1 MNPTQQLYTYCEA
14 FFAEL
19 RQLGV
24 RSVVV
29 SPGSRSTPLA
39 LTSQQLHQTV
49 VLDERSA
56 GFVALGIAKTTRT
69 PVALICTSGT
79 AAANYLPAV
88 VEAFHAKVPL
98 LVLTADRPLAVRH
111 WGAPQTINQSQLYGA
126 HVGWFGE
133 VVPPPSNALQAG
145 RNMARRVF
153 SEAGAGKPVHLNWP
167 MSKPLEP
174 PEASRFLE
182 PSQPQPATAPAST
195 AAPATEPQPAADDLA
210 IAARLSQL
218 ASRPGVL
225 VVGSCDLTPSA
236 AMAVATFATQAGWP
250 VLSEATSGM
259 RFMGANPKLSEVV
272 LANGHFLGSC
282 HGLLPRPEVVVRVGP
297 NPIDAALLDFLR
309 QHPPELAIDAPGS
322 WNDPE
327 FIATE
332 LVQANLE
339 TCFSHAAATT
349 PAATSANAAPTTP
362 NSDWLMQWRKADVT
376 ASQALT
382 SVLAE
387 STAHGL
393 SQAHAVRIL
402 ADSIQ
407 PDQMLYVASSLAV
420 RDFEYFAGSQP
431 IPARVL
437 ANRGANGIDGM
448 ISSAIGAAV
457 GANQSVTLLLGDLAL
472 LHDLGALLLASQLK
486 TPLRIVALNNN
497 GGGIFS
503 QLPIA
508 EAVPG
513 ETFERLF
520 TTPHQLDLSFLGN
533 LPGVTYQQLANPT
546 DLRQALKTEPASS
559 QSADQP
565 AVTILEIACDPEA
578 HLKQLHRCRQAVKQ
592 SLERTTRPASAQAES
607 DPAPAATPT
616 HTPADQPQPAAPPAS
631 QAPLEAPP
639 SPAPDPAQPAA
650 TPAPPPSP
658 PTPLPLLHATEW
670 STAGKP
676 NQPGQLPVVLLHG
689 FMGSIAAMRAL
700 VGDLFHTYRV
710 LAVDLPGHG
719 KSLMPLE
726 PHSFTTDTAAEL
738 LWKTLDDKGIDK
750 AHLVGYSMGGRIG
763 LTAAVLNPHRVAS
776 MTCLGASP
784 GISDPHHRSE
794 RLQADSHRA
803 DVLLADGLES
813 FVEQWLAQ
821 PMFAELPKKLS
832 QKDWD
837 SYRQQRLAANSEN
850 LAMSL
855 RHGGAGSMEPLQT
868 SLHQAPFACL
878 WIAGEHDLKYR
889 QIAFE
894 MAQLMPQGSTAV
906 IGQANHAVH
915 VENPGETAR
924 AIRNFLASLA

>member
-1 MNPTQQLYTYCEA
+1 MNPTQQLYTYGEA

-39 LTSQQLHQTV
+39 LTSQQLHQTI

-56 GFVALGIAKTTRT
+56 GFVALGIAKTTCT

-98 LVLTADRPLAVRH
+98 LLLTADRPLAVRH

-133 VVPPPSNALQAG
+133 VVPPPHNALQAG

-153 SEAGAGKPVHLNWP
+153 SEAEAGRPLHLNWP

-182 PSQPQPATAPAST
+182 PSQPQPDEFQPTQ
-195 AAPATEPQPAADDLA
+195 PQPSNQQPPQPSANDLA
-210 IAARLSQL
+210 TAARLSQL
-218 ASRPGVL
+218 ANRRGVL

-236 AMAVATFATQAGWP
+236 AAAIATFATQAGWP
-250 VLSEATSGM
+250 ILSEATSGM
-259 RFMGANPKLSEVV
+259 RFMGTSPKLSEVV
-272 LANGHFLGSC
+272 LANGHFLGNC
-282 HGLLPRPEVVVRVGP
+282 HSLLPRPEVVVRVGP

-332 LVQANLE
+332 LAQANLE
-339 TCFSHAAATT
+339 ACFSHAVATI
-349 PAATSANAAPTTP
+349 PAVASANAAPITP
-362 NSDWLMQWRKADVT
+362 NADWLMQWRKADVT

-387 STAHGL
+387 SAAHGL

-407 PDQMLYVASSLAV
+407 PGQLLYVASSLAV

-448 ISSAIGAAV
+448 VSSAIGAAV
-457 GANQSVTLLLGDLAL
+457 GANKSVTLLLGDLAL

-486 TPLRIVALNNN
+486 TPLRIVVLNNN

-508 EAVPG
+508 EAVPA

-533 LPGVTYQQLANPT
+533 LPGVAYQQLTNPT
-546 DLRQALKTEPASS
+546 DLRQALKTELSS
-559 QSADQP
+559 S
-565 AVTILEIACDPEA
+565 
-578 HLKQLHRCRQAVKQ
+578 RQF
-592 SLERTTRPASAQAES
+592 S
-607 DPAPAATPT
+607 
-616 HTPADQPQPAAPPAS
+616 
-631 QAPLEAPP
+631 
-639 SPAPDPAQPAA
+639 
-650 TPAPPPSP
+650 
-658 PTPLPLLHATEW
+658 
-670 STAGKP
+670 
-676 NQPGQLPVVLLHG
+676 
-689 FMGSIAAMRAL
+689 
-700 VGDLFHTYRV
+700 
-710 LAVDLPGHG
+710 
-719 KSLMPLE
+719 
-726 PHSFTTDTAAEL
+726 
-738 LWKTLDDKGIDK
+738 
-750 AHLVGYSMGGRIG
+750 
-763 LTAAVLNPHRVAS
+763 
-776 MTCLGASP
+776 
-784 GISDPHHRSE
+784 
-794 RLQADSHRA
+794 
-803 DVLLADGLES
+803 
-813 FVEQWLAQ
+813 
-821 PMFAELPKKLS
+821 
-832 QKDWD
+832 
-837 SYRQQRLAANSEN
+837 
-850 LAMSL
+850 
-855 RHGGAGSMEPLQT
+855 
-868 SLHQAPFACL
+868 
-878 WIAGEHDLKYR
+878 
-889 QIAFE
+889 
-894 MAQLMPQGSTAV
+894 
-906 IGQANHAVH
+906 
-915 VENPGETAR
+915 
-924 AIRNFLASLA
+924 